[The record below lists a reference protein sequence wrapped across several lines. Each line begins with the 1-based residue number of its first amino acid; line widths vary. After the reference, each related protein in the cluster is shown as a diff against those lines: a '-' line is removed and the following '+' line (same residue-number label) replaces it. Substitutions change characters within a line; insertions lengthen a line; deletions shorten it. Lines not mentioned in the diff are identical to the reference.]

1 MPPPKQEIMSTPR
14 DLAFTNAILG
24 LRTRRDATS
33 ITTNRLLGNGGIQFS
48 GFRSMRFRRLQSVL
62 AQFDKGVRICPG
74 PPNTILIRCFDPTRV
89 PEPLSLGSLS
99 NVSPEH
105 GLIPDT
111 SNDFEHTSVERKA
124 FSYESRSDGID
135 MGILVALTNIPTVL
149 DVDLTHDG
157 IYVYSLVPNNLSQS
171 LYNVV
176 REWKTNPHSGRLRNR
191 PSKLSAPLKRKRRKK
206 QRT

>member
-1 MPPPKQEIMSTPR
+1 MLHQLRRT
-14 DLAFTNAILG
+14 DFLATAGFNFPAFDRCG
-24 LRTRRDATS
+24 SGASRAFLRSLTRAFGS
-33 ITTNRLLGNGGIQFS
+33 
-48 GFRSMRFRRLQSVL
+48 
-62 AQFDKGVRICPG
+62 APA
-74 PPNTILIRCFDPTRV
+74 PNTILIRCFDPTRV

-124 FSYESRSDGID
+124 FSYENRSEGID

-149 DVDLTHDG
+149 DVDLTHNG
-157 IYVYSLVPNNLSQS
+157 IFVYSLVPNNLSQS

-176 REWKTNPHSGRLRNR
+176 REWKTNPHGRLRNR